1 MKAFKLLSVLLILGC
16 NVMGVFGQANL
27 QTKNLIII
35 TLDGLRWQEVFKG
48 ADSLLINNK
57 VITKDMEAAHLKYWK
72 SQISTRRQMLMPFL
86 WETIAEK
93 GQLYGNRKFGNK
105 VNVSNSYWFSYPGYN
120 EIFCGFADNRIN
132 SNDLIPNPNI
142 NVLEVI
148 NKKSEFQGKVA
159 VFGSWC
165 VFPYI
170 LNSQRSGIMVNAGF
184 QEMNEDSVSD
194 QMKVLNEIQ
203 SQLPDFIPGAR
214 LDAIT
219 FQMGFE
225 YLKTNKP
232 RVLYLALDET
242 DDLAH
247 DGRYDLYLN
256 AIHNSDQ
263 YIKELWNWVQ
273 NQPDYKDK
281 TTILI
286 TVDHGRGVGNP
297 GWQSHGREN
306 KGSDQTWF
314 AIIGP
319 DTPALG
325 EIQTPGQVYNN
336 QFAQTIAAFTSI
348 QYICQQQTGSSI
360 SSVFPEAKKLISK
373 NEIISPY

>member
-1 MKAFKLLSVLLILGC
+1 MLFC
-16 NVMGVFGQANL
+16 NFFGLFGQSNL
-27 QTKNLIII
+27 QTKNLIVI
-35 TLDGLRWQEVFKG
+35 TLDGLRWQEVFTG
-48 ADSLLINNK
+48 ADSILLNNK
-57 VITKDMEAAHLKYWK
+57 EITKDVEAFNLKYWN
-72 SQISTRRQMLMPFL
+72 SSVNARRQILMPFL
-86 WETIAEK
+86 WETIAEN
-93 GQLYGNRKFGNK
+93 GQLYGNRKFGTK

-120 EIFCGFADNRIN
+120 EIFCGFADNKIN
-132 SNDLIPNPNI
+132 SNDLILNPNI

-148 NKKSEFQGKVA
+148 NRRSDFQGKVA
-159 VFGSWC
+159 AFGSWC

-170 LNSQRSGIMVNAGF
+170 LNAPRSGIMVNAGF
-184 QEMNEDSVSD
+184 QSMTEEPVSD
-194 QMKVLNEIQ
+194 HMKILNEVQ

-225 YLKTNKP
+225 YLKTHKP

-263 YIKELWNWVQ
+263 YIKELWQWLQ
-273 NQPDYKDK
+273 NQPDYKDE

-297 GWQSHGREN
+297 GWQSHGREK

-325 EIQTPGQVYNN
+325 EIQRSGQYYNN
-336 QFAQTIAAFTSI
+336 QFAQTIAELTGT
-348 QYICQQQTGSSI
+348 QYTGRQQTGSSI
-360 SSVFPEAKKLISK
+360 SSVFPEVKKLISK
-373 NEIISPY
+373 NEVISAFPEERVK